1 MKVVTVASAKGG
13 SAKTTAVTALAARAA
28 LESARVVMF
37 DLNADQANLT
47 QWWILRGEPP
57 NPKLVVEVEN
67 ISRDVEVLKNEKFE
81 WLIID
86 CPPLALDVIENAVL
100 VADAVVIPVRTSI
113 FDVGAITPV
122 IEMCRER
129 RKPFAFLLSA
139 VDNKMPRLTERARA
153 ALVSE
158 GPVFNARLSYRQDY
172 ISALTAGKAGFEVQK
187 DLRAEVDQLWGE
199 VKKLAGEQAPIR
211 KLRERAAND

>member
-1 MKVVTVASAKGG
+1 MRVITVASAKGG

-28 LESARVVMF
+28 LESSRVAMF
-37 DLNADQANLT
+37 DLNSDQANLT

-57 NPKLVVEVEN
+57 NPVLAEVEK
-67 ISRDVEVLKNEKFE
+67 ISTDVEVLRNEKFE

-86 CPPLALDVIENAVL
+86 CPPLDLDIIENAVL

-122 IEMCRER
+122 IEMCRDH
-129 RKPFAFLLSA
+129 RKPFSFLLSA
-139 VDNKMPRLTERARA
+139 VDNKMPKLTERAKA
-153 ALVSE
+153 ALVTE
-158 GPVFNARLSYRQDY
+158 GPVFAARLSYRQDY

-187 DLRAEVDQLWGE
+187 DLKGEIDQLWEE
-199 VKKLAGEQAPIR
+199 VKKLAGGLAPMR